1 MDKAC
6 AAGLGCRAHDREAIA
21 HMNRCEKVGE
31 VFALP
36 VEVQPADIDALGHV
50 NNVVYL
56 RWAQDA
62 AVAHWQSAAPPQA
75 QQRLVWVVVRH
86 EIDYLRPARLGDRL
100 WVRTWVGGASRFR
113 FERYTEIVRATDQ
126 AVLARVR
133 TVWCPLDRQTGRV
146 TEVEPEVRARFST
159 GTPLQRVQR
168 RPV

>member
-1 MDKAC
+1 MS
-6 AAGLGCRAHDREAIA
+6 RP
-21 HMNRCEKVGE
+21 EKVPE
-31 VFALP
+31 VFTLP
-36 VEVQPADIDALGHV
+36 VEVQPEDIDALGHV

-62 AVAHWQSAAPPQA
+62 AVAHWQAAAPPEA

-86 EIDYLRPARLGDRL
+86 EIDYLRPARLGDRV

-113 FERYTEIVRATDQ
+113 FERHTEIVRASDE

-133 TVWCPLDRQTGRV
+133 TLWCPLDRQTRRV
-146 TEVEPEVRARFST
+146 TEVGPEVRARFST
-159 GTPLQRVQR
+159 GAPLQRAQK